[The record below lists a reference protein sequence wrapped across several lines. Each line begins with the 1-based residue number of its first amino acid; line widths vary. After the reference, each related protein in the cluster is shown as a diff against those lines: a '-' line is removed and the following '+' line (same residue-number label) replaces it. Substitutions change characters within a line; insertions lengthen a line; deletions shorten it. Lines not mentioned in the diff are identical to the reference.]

1 MSGNNMKQ
9 QQDHVHLPL
18 SLTPRFPPHELG
30 WQPQS
35 SAGSMKLIRLHI
47 RLLGDFTSKVI
58 GA

>member
-1 MSGNNMKQ
+1 MKQ

-58 GA
+58 GV